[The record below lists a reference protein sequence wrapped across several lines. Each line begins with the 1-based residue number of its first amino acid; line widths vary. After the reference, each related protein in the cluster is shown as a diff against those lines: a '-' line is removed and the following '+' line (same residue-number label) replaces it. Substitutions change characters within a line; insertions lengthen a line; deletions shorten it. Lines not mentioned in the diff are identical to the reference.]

1 MLPYAR
7 YLQADRI
14 KQRSEFFLRPLT
26 RRDTSHDT
34 QVKSSREPMRA
45 LVGQNKLID
54 QDFRRCRHGRLDLL
68 QNVSAR
74 LVGVVVHDLVEE
86 VCMRSYR

>member
-1 MLPYAR
+1 VLPYAR

-86 VCMRSYR
+86 VCMRSCG